1 MVSKIDIDFETYLK
15 NYYNQPYGRS
25 RLADPRAKTDP
36 LYKGASMTGLVYTT
50 TAASLTFFDPVYS
63 AEVALQGLTRDTSI
77 FKLLPKTTYQQK
89 GDSYQ
94 VIATETTENMYATTE
109 SGLIFTTE
117 TTTPTITDVDSIV
130 PAVIHREW
138 EDTTMAVELSKIQR
152 NRGIMNPDLVK
163 QYQTARFWDNIDQQ
177 LAGTYIT
184 PATNHGV
191 DEPATTGAAA
201 YIESIDRMLTTKSE
215 GGTATYVSA
224 DTDGDVFWNTTGVA
238 GTARYDRSAG
248 VLWDCQIRLPTGGSA
263 AAGEPYNILDELDDL
278 MAAAKVY
285 AKQPYNYIA
294 LMSPKALN
302 KIQNEIDPKQRFL
315 EGPADVTQTLGGVS
329 SRPGVEGGK
338 VSVSSLTICGVKVPC
353 FESPYLMGTASSSWL
368 WKNSKHT
375 TGGVGNIYLIN
386 MDAMEI
392 RILVP
397 PTYESWPAYYD
408 LADAPAFGNKH
419 VLYTMMQLI
428 AWNWQSHAKLAF
440 IAS

>member
-15 NYYNQPYGRS
+15 NYYSRPYGQG

-36 LYKGASMTGLVYTT
+36 LYKGASMTGLTYAAA
-50 TAASLTFFDPVYS
+50 TAFFDPVYS
-63 AEVALQGLTRDTSI
+63 AEVALQGLTRDTTL

-89 GDSYQ
+89 GDSYS
-94 VIATETTENMYATTE
+94 VITAETTESQYATTE

-117 TTTPTITDVDSIV
+117 TTVPTVTDVDSII
-130 PAVIHREW
+130 PAVVHNEW
-138 EDTTMAVELSKIQR
+138 EDTTMAVELSKIQKAKPTA
-152 NRGIMNPDLVK
+152 GPELIK
-163 QYQTARFWDNIDQQ
+163 QYQTARFWDSIDRQ
-177 LAGTYIT
+177 LAGVYVT

-224 DTDGDVFWNTTGVA
+224 NTDGNVFWNTTGIA
-238 GTARYDRSAG
+238 GTARYDRAAG
-248 VLWDCQIRLPTGGSA
+248 TAWDCQIRLPTGGSA
-263 AAGEPYNILDELDDL
+263 AAGEAYNILDELDDL
-278 MAAAKVY
+278 MAKAKVY

-302 KIQNEIDPKQRFL
+302 KVQNEIDPKQRFL
-315 EGPADVTQTLGGVS
+315 EGPADVTQTINGIS
-329 SRPGVEGGK
+329 TRPGVEGGK

-353 FESPYLMGTASSSWL
+353 FESPYLMGTASSAWL
-368 WKNSKHT
+368 WLNSKHT
-375 TGGVGNIYLIN
+375 TGGPGNIYLIN

-408 LADAPAFGNKH
+408 LADAPAFGTKH